1 MPIRCKAMDDAADFL
16 LSQFET
22 LFADEP
28 VQTASFSVDSELRE
42 LQEEV
47 YTAVRIVH
55 TPDKT
60 TGLRIVA
67 RYKAAQNYKRSKPL
81 PEGLSPAQRELVYR
95 FLDLSCALDM
105 HALVL
110 PTSRSLSI
118 RLEGKRDYRPVAVP
132 STVELLFSLDNQP
145 VFREIDRSA

>member
-1 MPIRCKAMDDAADFL
+1 MPIRCQAMDQAADFL
-16 LSQFET
+16 LSQFHT

-28 VQTASFSVDSELRE
+28 VHTEAFSVDSELRE

-55 TPDKT
+55 TLDKT
-60 TGLRIVA
+60 AGLRIVA
-67 RYKAAQNYKRSKPL
+67 RYKAAQNYRRSKPL
-81 PEGLSPAQRELVYR
+81 PESLTAQQRELLYR

-110 PTSRSLSI
+110 PTAHSLTI

-132 STVELLFSLDNQP
+132 STVELLFSLDRQP
-145 VFREIDRSA
+145 VFRSVERSA